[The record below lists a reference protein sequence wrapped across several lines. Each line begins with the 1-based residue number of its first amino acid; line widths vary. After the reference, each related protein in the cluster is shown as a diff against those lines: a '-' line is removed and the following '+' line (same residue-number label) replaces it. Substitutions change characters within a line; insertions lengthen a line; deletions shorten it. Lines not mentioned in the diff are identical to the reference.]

1 MNEPVRHHYVPQF
14 LLRRFANAKEQLRL
28 HRIADNKSFTSVVL
42 NTGQVKDGHTL
53 YGAEGGK
60 NRTLLESSMSE
71 IETVSGAVIGELVGS
86 MATEVTDEQKQEI
99 IWLAGLQIL
108 RNRFTLGY
116 VAHEAR
122 NEYPKDASAQ
132 DIQTGL
138 LRAALFSYLATWP
151 SRNDQFARPKD
162 RWNPYTGSLL
172 GFRWDIM
179 RYRSPS
185 LVLSD
190 TFAAQS
196 GIRRDLKENY
206 APVEHRW
213 AMHGF
218 GVPLHECERV
228 TIPLSPDTG
237 LYLHRSEDRRRLKA
251 EDFNRYTVYSSRDF
265 VAHNVDWADTNQ
277 RLYKSM
283 LEQLELQR
291 MLRMA
296 MPASF

>member
-14 LLRRFANAKEQLRL
+14 LLRRFANAKEQLRI
-28 HRIADNKSFTSVVL
+28 HRIADGKSFTSVVL

-53 YGAEGGK
+53 YGSEGQK
-60 NRTLLESSMSE
+60 DRSLLESSMSH
-71 IETVSGAVIGELVGS
+71 IETESGAVIDELVGS
-86 MATEVTDEQKQEI
+86 TATEVTDEQKQEI

-108 RNRFTLGY
+108 RSRFTLGC
-116 VAHEAR
+116 VAHGAR
-122 NEYPKDASAQ
+122 DEYPKDASAE
-132 DIQTGL
+132 DIRTGL

-151 SRNDQFARPKD
+151 SRNDQFSRPKD

-172 GFRWDIM
+172 EFRWDVM

-185 LVLSD
+185 LVLAD
-190 TFAAQS
+190 AFAAQS

-218 GVPLHECERV
+218 GVPLHDCERV
-228 TIPLSPDTG
+228 TIPLSPYTG
-237 LYLHRSEDRRRLKA
+237 LYLHRFEGRRRLKA
-251 EDFNRYTVYSSRDF
+251 EDFNQYTVYSSRDF
-265 VAHNVDWADTNQ
+265 VAHNVDWSDMNP

-283 LEQLELQR
+283 ARQLELQR